1 MINPSRT
8 RAAAAHVAAVA
19 ALLPT
24 VDTTPR
30 ALGRSL
36 PDVPPGSLRAALMVL
51 VQRGTAQFE
60 GEMGKRLYSR
70 REITS

>member
-1 MINPSRT
+1 MS
-8 RAAAAHVAAVA
+8 AAEAHVAAVE
-19 ALLPT
+19 ALLPSIG
-24 VDTTPR
+24 TTPR

-51 VQRGTAQFE
+51 VQRGAAQFE

-70 REITS
+70 RETTS